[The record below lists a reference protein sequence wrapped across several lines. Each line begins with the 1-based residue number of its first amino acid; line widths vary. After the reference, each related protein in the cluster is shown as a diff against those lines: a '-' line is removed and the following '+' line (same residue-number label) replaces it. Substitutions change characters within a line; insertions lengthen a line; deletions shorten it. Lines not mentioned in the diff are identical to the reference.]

1 MLGAI
6 VGDIVGSRFE
16 FNNHRSKNFDFFADG
31 CFVTDDG
38 IMTLAVAKAIMECA
52 DSRFD
57 ESLLSHNAVKY
68 MQEIGRKYPDCGFGR
83 MLNNWIF
90 SDDPRPYNSFGNG
103 AAMRVSPC
111 GFIAETEDEAKFLSK
126 IVTEVTHNH
135 PEGLKGAEAV
145 AVAVYMAKTG
155 STKKEIRERIDN
167 DYYPLDFT
175 LNGIRTTYRFNETC
189 RETVPQAIVAFL
201 EAVTFEDAVRNAV
214 SIGGDSDTLAA
225 VTGSIAEAYY
235 GIDRSLEKAAMKFLD
250 AELRGIYAAW
260 KKYVKSVYQ
269 PQKLK
274 FITKYTGKTT
284 DPGMAYS
291 FEAEF
296 YVFLKMNDEY
306 GLKQYVDILKK
317 NGLEWKEASLRNAD
331 VSKLDEIAV
340 LALVTA
346 VLRADHFS
354 NGIFETFA
362 REGILEKWLVRLKEI
377 DDAREAEQERAD
389 VVAFRIDVERDIHKE
404 SLEISAKELFIRE
417 HHDSFGDITHHYT
430 FNGTLQVDAVEQIL
444 EEAGKALAAEGW
456 LETDEKSPHGTY
468 RYTLVASRSD
478 ETTVRRR
485 GNYDRVHIPE
495 EPWGKVIS
503 AVRGFLGLF
512 MFGEIVNMSG
522 FMNAMRVG
530 EVKYCGVEVS
540 KGGKIYHYRTTD
552 LRIAVGDRVIVPAG
566 DNNYEREA
574 VVKTVEFCRW
584 DDTPYPLEKTKR
596 ILGKADYKIHNTP
609 KLALPGE
616 VVGEEDDDA
625 DDEGA
630 YNT

>member
-6 VGDIVGSRFE
+6 IGDIVGSRFE
-16 FNNHRSKNFDFFADG
+16 FNNHRSKDFDFFAEG
-31 CFVTDDG
+31 CFVTDDS

-57 ESLLSHNAVKY
+57 ESLLSRNVVKT
-68 MQEIGRKYPDCGFGR
+68 MQEIGRKYPNCGFGS
-83 MLNNWIF
+83 MFNNWIF

-155 STKKEIRERIDN
+155 ATKKEIRERIDN
-167 DYYPLDFT
+167 DYYPLDFM
-175 LNGIRTTYRFNETC
+175 LDGIRATYRFNETC

-201 EAVTFEDAVRNAV
+201 EAETFEDAVRNAV

-225 VTGSIAEAYY
+225 VAGSIAEAYY
-235 GIDRSLEKAAMKFLD
+235 GIHRLVEKAAMKFLD
-250 AELRGIYAAW
+250 AEQRSIYAAW
-260 KKYVKSVYQ
+260 KKHVKSVYQ

-274 FITKYTGKTT
+274 FITKYKGKTT
-284 DPGMAYS
+284 NPGMAYS

-306 GLKQYVDILKK
+306 GLKQYVDILQK

-331 VSKLDEIAV
+331 VSKLDETAV

-354 NGIFETFA
+354 DGIFETFA

-377 DDAREAEQERAD
+377 DDGREAEQETAD
-389 VVAFRIDVERDIHKE
+389 VIALRIDIERDTRRE

-417 HHDSFGDITHHYT
+417 HHDAFGDITHHYAFKEALHT
-430 FNGTLQVDAVEQIL
+430 DVIEQIL
-444 EEAGKALAAEGW
+444 EEAGKALTADGW
-456 LETDEKSPHGTY
+456 LETNEKSPRGNY
-468 RYTLVASRSD
+468 SYTLAVSYSD
-478 ETTVRRR
+478 ETTEQRR

-495 EPWGKVIS
+495 ESWGKVIS

-512 MFGEIVNMSG
+512 MFGEIVNLSG
-522 FMNAMRVG
+522 FMNAIRVG
-530 EVKYCGVEVS
+530 EVKYCGVEFS

-552 LRIAVGDRVIVPAG
+552 LQIAVGDSVIVPAG

-584 DDTPYPLEKTKR
+584 DDTPYPLEQTKR
-596 ILGKADYKIHNTP
+596 ILGKTDYTRRSIA
-609 KLALPGE
+609 KLALPSE
-616 VVGEEDDDA
+616 VVDNDGDDD
-625 DDEGA
+625 DEEGD
-630 YNT
+630 YNA